1 MDYFSRVGAGNGE
14 RARCGQEY
22 RALIGRAELPGG
34 ASDVGGD
41 FVPSLNIV
49 RRDRASTE
57 PGPGVRERRERLG
70 QICRVAPVCTER
82 GNTADRQR
90 EIRVSRSHYCQCL
103 SDLNIKSIQK
113 QLLVT
118 LYKV

>member
-14 RARCGQEY
+14 RAQCGQEY

-57 PGPGVRERRERLG
+57 PGPGVRERERRE
-70 QICRVAPVCTER
+70 TW
-82 GNTADRQR
+82 T
-90 EIRVSRSHYCQCL
+90 
-103 SDLNIKSIQK
+103 DL
-113 QLLVT
+113 
-118 LYKV
+118 